1 MANIRLTFGQT
12 IVTKDGKIKFP
23 PENAK
28 SIESVKGKETLEIN
42 LVSDR
47 EQGMDR

>member
-1 MANIRLTFGQT
+1 MANIKLTFGQT
-12 IVTKDGKIKFP
+12 IVTEDGKIKFP

-28 SIESVKGKETLEIN
+28 SCKFARGKQPLEIN

-47 EQGMDR
+47 EQGIDR